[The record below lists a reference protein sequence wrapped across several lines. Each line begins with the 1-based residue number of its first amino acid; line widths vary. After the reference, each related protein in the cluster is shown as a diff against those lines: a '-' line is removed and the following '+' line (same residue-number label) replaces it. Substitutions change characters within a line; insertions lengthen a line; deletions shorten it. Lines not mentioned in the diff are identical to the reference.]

1 MRGPTATQ
9 AGDRLHHFHAKI
21 LLRVLKNKR
30 NPGKWWSHLLA
41 LNIIHWFF
49 KRTKLGCP
57 IDSLDVVFH
66 SIKEKNTGKIICWKN
81 ACVN

>member
-1 MRGPTATQ
+1 MVESSPSTQ
-9 AGDRLHHFHAKI
+9 YY
-21 LLRVLKNKR
+21 
-30 NPGKWWSHLLA
+30 P
-41 LNIIHWFF
+41 WFF

-57 IDSLDVVFH
+57 IDSLDMVFH